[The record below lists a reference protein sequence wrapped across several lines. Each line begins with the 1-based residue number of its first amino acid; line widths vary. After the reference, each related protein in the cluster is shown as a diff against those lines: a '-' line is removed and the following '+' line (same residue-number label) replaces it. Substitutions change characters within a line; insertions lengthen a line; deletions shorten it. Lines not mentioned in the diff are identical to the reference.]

1 MVKRFARTLTAPNCR
16 GQHFRIGF
24 SDLEPLWDG
33 ENEKYKVCCR
43 SVHLT
48 KAALYIGYVQLLI
61 SFMFCLFFAY
71 HYVMAVSGQMSTDH
85 WLNQYTARYMS
96 QLMLTV
102 SLQVIIVVVMI
113 HGIKTE
119 KKSFL
124 LPYIVY
130 AAIAVLTGAVQLV
143 GDLMYLDKSVSQ
155 HIDTRVAKSQFMS
168 HLLRTVIQAWCL
180 AVVWRCYGY
189 LTEKKVARQIREQLS
204 TTANAFHYPENLL
217 GGYTLMAQPPPYV
230 DTVQNS
236 ASMAS
241 PIIIGPVIEK
251 SQQQATL
258 TSQDE
263 KMEK

>member
-1 MVKRFARTLTAPNCR
+1 VKRFARTTAPNNR

-24 SDLEPLWDG
+24 SDLEPLWDA

-48 KAALYIGYVQLLI
+48 KAALYIGYVQLLV

-71 HYVMAVSGQMSTDH
+71 HYVMAVSGQMSADH

-130 AAIAVLTGAVQLV
+130 AAIAVLTGAVQV
-143 GDLMYLDKSVSQ
+143 VSDLMYLDKSVSQ
-155 HIDTRVAKSQFMS
+155 HADMNTRIAKSQFMS
-168 HLLRTVIQAWCL
+168 HVLRTVIQAWCL
-180 AVVWRCYGY
+180 SVVWRCYGY

-204 TTANAFHYPENLL
+204 TTATAFHYPENLL
-217 GGYTLMAQPPPYV
+217 GYSLMPQPPPYV
-230 DTVQNS
+230 DTVS
-236 ASMAS
+236 TSVAS
-241 PIIIGPVIEK
+241 PIIIGPVTEK
-251 SQQQATL
+251 PPQQKFTATL
-258 TSQDE
+258 QNGQE
-263 KMEK
+263 NKQ